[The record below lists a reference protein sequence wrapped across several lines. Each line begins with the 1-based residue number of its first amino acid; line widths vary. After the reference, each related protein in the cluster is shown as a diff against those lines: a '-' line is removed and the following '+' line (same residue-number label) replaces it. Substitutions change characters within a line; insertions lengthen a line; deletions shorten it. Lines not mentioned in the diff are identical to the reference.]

1 MDMQQLFGSGEQLT
15 PLQMGVRAFIMF
27 FITLGL
33 IRIGG
38 MRIFGKKTAFDNILV
53 IMLGAILARG
63 VVGASP
69 FLSTVVAGG
78 VMVLIHKILALLAL
92 KYVWVGKIVKGIHRS
107 LFKNGEMNTR
117 NMRIAAISKDD
128 LMEGVRLQINSNS
141 LEDVQEAYI
150 EKNGQVSIV
159 EK

>member
-27 FITLGL
+27 FIALGL

-69 FLSTVVAGG
+69 FLSTVAAGG